1 MVICHFTPPC
11 AWASVVGVPRPSDWP
26 GLGEGDCSAGTRLT
40 VVWRFRNPAIT
51 SRAGAYARS
60 AASTSRSD
68 AATASAHLAGADL
81 LWTGGRIRRRGVAGQ
96 SITAARSVRS
106 CSRSGTR
113 GLLHQRPQ
121 TREGARQPRL
131 HGALRD
137 SQCGGGLLAV
147 ELEEIAG
154 CDDDPVVVAKRV
166 DHREKSSAL
175 VTGDDHRLGGWGR
188 IPRAEVLGQPELEP
202 VNPSRRTRSVA
213 SLVGDDAQKPRLQR
227 SSAPKAIQR
236 AKGLDE
242 PLLRGV
248 LRVGGG
254 PCDDVGGAE
263 RDLLVAL
270 HDLLVGGPLSALGA
284 HDQGGI
290 VVLRPALHRNA
301 SSTPRAASWFP
312 ATRQP

>member
-1 MVICHFTPPC
+1 MVVSGPTVLPKNCSFTAPRASVTRSDTPVCPLGLMPGRLVYRSVTSPPDGPAGGCTRYTASGRPKAGGTVICHFTPPC
-11 AWASVVGVPRPSDWP
+11 AWVSVVGVPRPSDWP
-26 GLGEGDCSAGTRLT
+26 GLGEGDCGAGTRLT
-40 VVWRFRNPAIT
+40 VVWRFKNPAIA
-51 SRAGAYARS
+51 SRAGAYARR

-166 DHREKSSAL
+166 DHLEKSSPL
-175 VTGDDHRLGGWGR
+175 ITGDDHRLGGWGR

-202 VNPSRRTRSVA
+202 VNPSRRTRPVA
-213 SLVGDDAQKPRLQR
+213 SFVGDDAQEPRLQR
-227 SSAPKAIQR
+227 S
-236 AKGLDE
+236 
-242 PLLRGV
+242 
-248 LRVGGG
+248 
-254 PCDDVGGAE
+254 
-263 RDLLVAL
+263 
-270 HDLLVGGPLSALGA
+270 
-284 HDQGGI
+284 
-290 VVLRPALHRNA
+290 
-301 SSTPRAASWFP
+301 
-312 ATRQP
+312 